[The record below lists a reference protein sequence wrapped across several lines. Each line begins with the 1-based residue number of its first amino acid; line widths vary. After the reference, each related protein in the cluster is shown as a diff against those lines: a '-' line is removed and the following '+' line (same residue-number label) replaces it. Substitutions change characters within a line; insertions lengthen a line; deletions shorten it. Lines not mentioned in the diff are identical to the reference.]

1 MKKLHSPLRGL
12 TNARRTANKQA
23 QMRLA
28 KPLWLPEWIAAALIT
43 IAAIALHLHFW
54 LHIGGLWRDEVNL
67 VSISGR
73 HSFGE
78 MAKDSFPLAMP
89 LIVHAWIAAGPGG
102 TDMGLRFL
110 GLLTGLGILATLW
123 IANWKIRRAPPLL
136 GLALFAL
143 NSSLIFWGDSLRAYG
158 MGSLFAAA
166 LAASAFV
173 YLKQPSVRRA
183 VWLGFFA
190 VLSVQ
195 FLYNNAVLV
204 AAICFGGW
212 VVCWRRKDK
221 RAALQI
227 LIVAVVSAASLLPYL
242 HTLIVNTTT
251 SVILRSG
258 VDLTRFFAS
267 YTDTLGY
274 PFTGYTYIW
283 ILLYGTVVVLACAG
297 FRRKTETS
305 DTADDQAPMDTI
317 YSRDLNLFAA
327 VTLTLATIGFPIF
340 FWRAQL
346 PMQSWYVLP
355 FMAMVAVCF
364 DAVLVFRRWISRA
377 ALLLFVAFTACCS
390 VRDTN
395 QLLAGHFSSVNL
407 YARLLNTA
415 ATPKDYIIVQ
425 PWLYGI
431 TFDHYYNGAAPW
443 DTLPP
448 LTDHSLHRFDLV
460 QLQLQNTNAMEPVF
474 QKMTQTL
481 QSGHRV
487 WILAARNWMG
497 VPGPGQ
503 HPPASLPAA
512 PLPNTGYA
520 DWPYTQVWGAQVA
533 CFLADHGSE
542 FGQLKSLSD
551 ERFITEDMVLFAAG
565 GWKTN
570 TLAH

>member
-1 MKKLHSPLRGL
+1 
-12 TNARRTANKQA
+12 
-23 QMRLA
+23 MRPV

-43 IAAIALHLHFW
+43 VAAIALHLHFW

-67 VSISGR
+67 VSISDR

-78 MAKDSFPLAMP
+78 MAKDSFPVGMP

-102 TDMGLRFL
+102 SDLGLRFL

-158 MGSLFAAA
+158 LGSLFAAA
-166 LAASAFV
+166 LTASAFV
-173 YLKQPSVRRA
+173 FLKRPSVART
-183 VWLGFFA
+183 VWLVIFA
-190 VLSVQ
+190 TLSVQ
-195 FLYNNAVLV
+195 FLYNNTVLV
-204 AAICFGGW
+204 AAVCFGGW
-212 VVCWRRKDK
+212 AVCLRRKDV
-221 RAALQI
+221 RVALQI

-242 HTLIVNTTT
+242 HNLIVNTTT
-251 SVILRSG
+251 SVLLRSG

-274 PFTGYTYIW
+274 PFTCYTYIW
-283 ILLYGTVVVLACAG
+283 ILLYVAVMILAGAV
-297 FRRKTETS
+297 FWEKPQASPAAESQVTT
-305 DTADDQAPMDTI
+305 DTTPTP
-317 YSRDLNLFAA
+317 DLNLFAA

-355 FMAMVAVCF
+355 FMAAVAVCF

-377 ALLLFVAFTACCS
+377 ALLLFAAFTAVCS

-395 QLLAGHFSSVNL
+395 QLLAAHFSNVNL

-431 TFDHYYNGAAPW
+431 TFDHYYNGTAPW

-448 LTDHSLHRFDLV
+448 LTDHTLHRFDLV

-474 QKMTQTL
+474 DKMTQTL

-503 HPPASLPAA
+503 QPPASLPAA
-512 PLPNTGYA
+512 PLANTGWA

-533 CFLADHGSE
+533 CFLADHSGE

-551 ERFITEDMVLFAAG
+551 ERFITEDMVLFAAD

-570 TLAH
+570 VVAH